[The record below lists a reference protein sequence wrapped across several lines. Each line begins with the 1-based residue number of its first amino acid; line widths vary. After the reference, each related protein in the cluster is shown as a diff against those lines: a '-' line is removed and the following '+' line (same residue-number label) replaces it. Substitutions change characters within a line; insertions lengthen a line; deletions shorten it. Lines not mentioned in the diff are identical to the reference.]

1 MDIIMTPIFT
11 NCYVLLIGMC
21 IGSFLNVC
29 IYRLP
34 EGNSIV
40 RPPSSCP
47 VCNTPIKWYD
57 NIPVVSYILLRGRC
71 RKCGTRIS
79 FRYPMVELLTGL
91 FAWITWMEFG
101 FTVSSLIYFVF
112 ITALL
117 VITFID
123 IDHRI
128 IPDIISLPGIPMG
141 FAASFVLPSMD
152 WVSALLGILAGGGSL
167 MLVAYGY
174 QFFRGKDGMGGGD
187 IKLLAMIG
195 AFLGWKGVLF
205 TIIASSFTGTVV
217 GVMMM
222 VRAGK
227 GMKMALPFGPF
238 LSIGAILYI
247 FLGPQIIHWYF
258 NLN

>member
-1 MDIIMTPIFT
+1 
-11 NCYVLLIGMC
+11 MC

-29 IYRLP
+29 IYRIP
-34 EGNSIV
+34 NGSSIV

-47 VCNTPIKWYD
+47 VCNASIKWFD

-71 RKCGTRIS
+71 RGCKTRIS
-79 FRYPMVELLTGL
+79 IRYPIVEMLTGL
-91 FAWITWMEFG
+91 FAVIAWMEFG
-101 FTVSSLIYFVF
+101 LSLSALIYFFF
-112 ITALL
+112 ITILL

-128 IPDIISLPGIPMG
+128 IPDIISLPCIPLG
-141 FAASFVLPSMD
+141 FALSFVLPSITWID
-152 WVSALLGILAGGGSL
+152 SLLGIALGGGSL
-167 MLVAYGY
+167 LAIAWGY
-174 QFFRGKDGMGGGD
+174 QLFRGKEGMGGGD

-205 TIIASSFTGTVV
+205 TIMASSFTGTAV
-217 GVMMM
+217 GIIMMI
-222 VRAGK
+222 RAGG

-238 LSIGAILYI
+238 LAIGAILYL
-247 FLGPQIIHWYF
+247 FVGPQTISWYF

>member
-1 MDIIMTPIFT
+1 
-11 NCYVLLIGMC
+11 MC

-29 IYRLP
+29 IYRIP
-34 EGNSIV
+34 NGSSIV

-47 VCNTPIKWYD
+47 VCNASIKWFD

-71 RKCGTRIS
+71 RGCKTRIS
-79 FRYPMVELLTGL
+79 IRYPIVEMLTGL
-91 FAWITWMEFG
+91 FAVITWMEFG
-101 FTVSSLIYFVF
+101 LSLSALIYFFF
-112 ITALL
+112 ITILL

-128 IPDIISLPGIPMG
+128 IPDIISLPCIPLG
-141 FAASFVLPSMD
+141 FALSFVLPSITWID
-152 WVSALLGILAGGGSL
+152 SLLGIALGGGSL
-167 MLVAYGY
+167 LAIAWGY
-174 QFFRGKDGMGGGD
+174 QLFRGKEGMGGGD

-205 TIIASSFTGTVV
+205 TIMASSFTGTAV
-217 GVMMM
+217 GIIMMI
-222 VRAGK
+222 RAGG

-238 LSIGAILYI
+238 LAIGAILYL
-247 FLGPQIIHWYF
+247 FVGPQTISWYF